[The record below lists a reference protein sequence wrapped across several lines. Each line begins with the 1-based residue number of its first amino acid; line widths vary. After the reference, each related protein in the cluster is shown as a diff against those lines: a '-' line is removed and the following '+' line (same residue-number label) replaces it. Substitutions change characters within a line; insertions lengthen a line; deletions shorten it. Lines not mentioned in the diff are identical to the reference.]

1 MYSRSLLKLAS
12 QVDSPEYF
20 ESADE
25 EVVLPDVV
33 SLDKENQPNLA
44 LIGRSDK
51 NGPRE
56 KSKLNSGKLSEEQ
69 TRDNKGLLTYSSLIS
84 AAKNP
89 GGKDLKGG

>member
-56 KSKLNSGKLSEEQ
+56 KSKLTCVKLSEDQ
-69 TRDNKGLLTYSSLIS
+69 TRDNKGLFTYSSLINT
-84 AAKNP
+84 A
-89 GGKDLKGG
+89 